1 MLNRNPH
8 GELASMQ
15 PASLRKVRALLQMT
29 QEELGAALGVTKT
42 EIYRKESSET
52 HRQHRPITR
61 VQVLALRWLL
71 HVAGY
76 SDHQITKLAGKD

>member
-29 QEELGAALGVTKT
+29 QQELGAVLGVTKT
-42 EIYRKESSET
+42 EIYRKESAKT
-52 HRQHRPITR
+52 HQQHRPITR

-71 HVAGY
+71 HAAGHT
-76 SDHQITKLAGKD
+76 DRQIAVLTGKD